1 LLSPANVI
9 ERGYSLTMDAAT
21 GKLIRDAGE
30 VRSGQQLKTRIK
42 RGEIISVVETG
53 GRERDD

>member
-1 LLSPANVI
+1 
-9 ERGYSLTMDAAT
+9 
-21 GKLIRDAGE
+21 